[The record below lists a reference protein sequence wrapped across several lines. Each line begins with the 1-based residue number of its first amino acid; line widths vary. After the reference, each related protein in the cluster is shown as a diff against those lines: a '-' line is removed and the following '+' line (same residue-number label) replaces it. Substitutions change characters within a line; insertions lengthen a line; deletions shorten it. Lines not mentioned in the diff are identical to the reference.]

1 MRMAKC
7 KDFALLAA
15 MGLMVATRPPVLEKF
30 RGKVL
35 TALGK
40 ISVFFSRSRA
50 STADRNLATAMGR
63 QLSAAARRQIVEE
76 SFRDYWREI
85 FSLLHSYDK
94 GGRSNV
100 TIDGLDNLREALHGG
115 KGAILW
121 QPAEF
126 GRRNFVNQYLS
137 AHGFSLVQVHA
148 EYHIVGDATYLRN
161 LVTKPFFTWCSGKFL
176 KEIIW
181 MPDSGSLAFTRQ
193 LLKRL
198 HGNAI
203 VSIAGDARAS
213 RKNVAVKFFGDVS
226 YFPAGIFSLSKET
239 GAPVL
244 PVFCFEEA
252 PCRIRLVI
260 EPPLTPLTDEHGDN
274 LIGPVAECAEKLE
287 HYIRRYPGQFRNWHQ
302 MYREQ
307 TIV

>member
-1 MRMAKC
+1 MRMAKS
-7 KDFALLAA
+7 KDFALLGA
-15 MGLMVATRPPVLEKF
+15 MGLMVATRPPFLAKF
-30 RGKVL
+30 RGSIL

-40 ISVFFSRSRA
+40 TSVFFSRSRA
-50 STADRNLATAMGR
+50 AAADRNLATVMGAE
-63 QLSAAARRQIVEE
+63 LSTANRRQIVEE
-76 SFRDYWREI
+76 SFREYWREI
-85 FSLLHSYDK
+85 FSLLHTSGK
-94 GGRSNV
+94 GAQSHV
-100 TIDGLDNLREALHGG
+100 AIDGMDNLREALRGG

-137 AHGFSLVQVHA
+137 AYGVSLIQVHA
-148 EYHIVGDATYLRN
+148 EYHIVGDPTHLRN
-161 LVTKPFFTWCSGKFL
+161 LLTKPFFAWCSSKFL

-181 MPDSGSLAFTRQ
+181 VPDSGSLAFTRH
-193 LLKRL
+193 LVKRL
-198 HGNAI
+198 RGNAV

-213 RKNVAVKFFGDVS
+213 RKNVPVTFFGDVS
-226 YFPAGIFSLSKET
+226 YFPAGMFSLSKET
-239 GAPVL
+239 AAPVL

-252 PCRIRLVI
+252 PCRMRLVI
-260 EPPLTPLTDEHGDN
+260 EPPLILPSDHGDV
-274 LIGPVAECAEKLE
+274 LSGPVAACAEKLE

>member
-1 MRMAKC
+1 MRIVKS

-15 MGLMVATRPPVLEKF
+15 MGLMLATRPPVLEKF
-30 RGKVL
+30 RGSIL
-35 TALGK
+35 TSLGK

-50 STADRNLATAMGR
+50 SDADRNLATSMGA
-63 QLSAAARRQIVEE
+63 QLSAATRRQIVEE
-76 SFRDYWREI
+76 SFMDYWREI

-94 GGRSNV
+94 GTRWNV
-100 TIDGLDNLREALHGG
+100 AIDGIDNLREALRGG

-137 AHGFSLVQVHA
+137 AHGFSLSQVHA
-148 EYHIVGDATYLRN
+148 EYHIVGDPTHLRN
-161 LVTKPFFTWCSGKFL
+161 LTTKPFFTWCSRKFL

-181 MPDSGSLAFTRQ
+181 LPDSGSLAFTR
-193 LLKRL
+193 LLVKRL
-198 HGNAI
+198 QGNAI

-213 RKNVAVKFFGDVS
+213 RKNVPVKFFGDVS
-226 YFPAGIFSLSKET
+226 YFPAGMFSLSKET

-252 PCRIRLVI
+252 PCRICLVI
-260 EPPLTPLTDEHGDN
+260 EPPLIPLSPEHGDN
-274 LIGPVAECAEKLE
+274 LSEPVAECAEKLE
-287 HYIRRYPGQFRNWHQ
+287 HYIRRCPGQFRNWHQ